1 MPSIVTAAQLRSVLG
16 VSSSLYDDAYLNAI
30 INTSEAVI
38 LPMLVANTS
47 AVNAYKLT
55 SNVATYYTTR
65 AHYFVTGQSVIVAG
79 LPAPFTATVTVVD
92 TNTTIDAQLGNF
104 YFTAAITNADVTL
117 RPIVPTG
124 TATLSGYSAA
134 DLYASN
140 DAIESAI
147 LAVSVEVFQSRV
159 AAGGQI
165 EGVDFTAT
173 PYRMGRSL
181 TNRVSTLLM
190 PYLDVETVCQ

>member
-1 MPSIVTAAQLRSVLG
+1 MPNIVTAAQLRQVLG
-16 VSSSLYDDAYLNAI
+16 VSTALYNDAYLNEI
-30 INTSEAVI
+30 INTAEAVI

-47 AVNAYKLT
+47 AVNAYKLD
-55 SNVATYYTTR
+55 NNEAFYYTER
-65 AHYFVTGQSVIVAG
+65 EHHFVAGQSIIVAG
-79 LPAPFTATVTVVD
+79 LPSPLSATVTVVR
-92 TNTTIDAQLGNF
+92 AGAF
-104 YFTAAITNADVTL
+104 YFTAAITNADITL
-117 RPIVPTG
+117 REIIPSG
-124 TATLSGYSAA
+124 TATLSGYSAVNI
-134 DLYASN
+134 YTGN

>member
-1 MPSIVTAAQLRSVLG
+1 MPNIVTAAQLRQVLG
-16 VSSSLYDDAYLNAI
+16 VSIALYDDAYLNEI
-30 INTSEAVI
+30 INTAEAVI

-47 AVNAYKLT
+47 AVNAYKL
-55 SNVATYYTTR
+55 NNNEAYYYTER
-65 AHYFVTGQSVIVAG
+65 EHHFVAGQSIIVAG
-79 LPAPFTATVTVVD
+79 LPAPFSATVTVV
-92 TNTTIDAQLGNF
+92 TAGTY

-117 RPIVPTG
+117 REIIPSG
-124 TATLSGYSAA
+124 TATLSGYSAVNI
-134 DLYASN
+134 YTGN

-165 EGVDFTAT
+165 EGLDFTAT